1 MNIKFIKTDP
11 RDTIEVTKLEYIDEL
26 ENNRAYYL
34 SLCGGELEW
43 EVGRV
48 VTFDEAFK
56 GRSIHKT
63 GEVYIWIVQHIF
75 KIINIP
81 YFDLVHLLK
90 IHDLLNENDLK
101 LLLIHTNNAVNRSN
115 KNELIEN
122 KEKAKELKERINELL
137 LLSEND
143 SNNTSKAD
151 EIHSLPIDVK
161 HKNIFDEMMKSDA
174 PFVLLD
180 ELKESGT
187 KIITEELYKIAKK
200 YVFDEQDFLGN
211 LLKNS
216 KLKLKDVNRDKEF
229 KAIEIRDYLQKKLT
243 QLSDEKKDV
252 NHYKIIDEAFTKFK
266 EEIFKILNSE
276 PIKLDTLEQD
286 VRTFTVNA
294 KDFISKYHKIAL
306 NDTSLMI
313 DFTKQVNELS
323 FIIEQLVKSTFDAS
337 YQNKTNKP
345 QQWFGIHGINATT
358 LLLEFNIFIDT
369 LFIKDSTTSKEP
381 QQETKTD
388 APTKKEYNSSQFNDH
403 TYKLFCHIVDEYKK
417 DGNIKFINIWYFLK
431 RDIDK
436 TKYKNILFNFTQTK
450 YKEFVKKY
458 DVEIKK
464 FKKADF
470 KYKDDEVG
478 ILQNITNDYY
488 TSLKEIENT

>member
-1 MNIKFIKTDP
+1 MEQKKDIRYSIKKFIDNKDIHRFNSLKNQIDIHGFFVANHVKIYTSELALFFCQDNEIPLINLDKQKEETINTYEYLKTY
-11 RDTIEVTKLEYIDEL
+11 IEAYKEGEKYFE
-26 ENNRAYYL
+26 ENFKVSPNIIY
-34 SLCGGELEW
+34 GEN
-43 EVGRV
+43 
-48 VTFDEAFK
+48 A
-56 GRSIHKT
+56 KT
-63 GEVYIWIVQHIF
+63 YVE
-75 KIINIP
+75 
-81 YFDLVHLLK
+81 
-90 IHDLLNENDLK
+90 DLK
-101 LLLIHTNNAVNRSN
+101 LKYNGA
-115 KNELIEN
+115 KNVGTTRGWKFV
-122 KEKAKELKERINELL
+122 KETYPTIVTHE
-137 LLSEND
+137 
-143 SNNTSKAD
+143 
-151 EIHSLPIDVK
+151 EIKRVGYHSGIV
-161 HKNIFDEMMKSDA
+161 
-174 PFVLLD
+174 
-180 ELKESGT
+180 
-187 KIITEELYKIAKK
+187 
-200 YVFDEQDFLGN
+200 
-211 LLKNS
+211 S
-216 KLKLKDVNRDKEF
+216 KLEEQVNKYPKLFATFENENNN
-229 KAIEIRDYLQKKLT
+229 I
-243 QLSDEKKDV
+243 